1 MLGPDSQATTLEP
14 NQVEQPANWKATFF
28 TIWTGQAFSIIGSS
42 VATFALVWWLT
53 KLTGSATIL
62 ATATLV
68 AMLPGIIIGPFAGAC
83 IDRWNRRWIMVIADG
98 AVALVSAW
106 LAFLFWTG
114 TIRIWHVY
122 VISLARSVGGCFHW
136 PAMQASTSLM
146 VPKQHLT
153 RVSGLNQT
161 INGALNII
169 SPPLGALLL
178 SLLPMHAIM
187 AIDVLTAAIAI
198 SPLLVIR
205 IPQPPV
211 RQSGK
216 GEGAK
221 PSLWQG
227 LREGLAY
234 VQGWPGVL
242 AVMVITTIANFL
254 FNPAFSLLPILVSKH
269 FGGQA
274 VELGWINSAWA
285 AGTVA
290 GGLVLGAWGGFR
302 RRVVT
307 SLVGLAGMAVGTLVI
322 GLAPAEAFW
331 LALAGMLLAGF
342 MNPIGNG
349 PLIAT
354 LQTVVAPDM
363 QGRVFTLLGSAAGAM
378 SPLSMAIA
386 GPVADALGVR
396 IWYITAGVV
405 CLALAVGSFFW
416 PALMHV
422 EDAPVKQ
429 AANAVEDTQGA
440 LLCAPTSDPPA

>member
-1 MLGPDSQATTLEP
+1 MSGPDSQVTTLEP

-28 TIWTGQAFSIIGSS
+28 TIWIGQAFSIIGSS

-68 AMLPGIIIGPFAGAC
+68 AMLPGILIGPFAGAC

-211 RQSGK
+211 RQNGK
-216 GEGAK
+216 EDMAK
-221 PSLWQG
+221 PSLWQD
-227 LREGLAY
+227 LREGLTY
-234 VQGWPGVL
+234 VRHWPGVL
-242 AVMVITTIANFL
+242 ALMAITTVANFV
-254 FNPAFSLLPILVSKH
+254 FNPAFSLLPLLVNKH
-269 FGGQA
+269 FGGEA
-274 VELGWINSAWA
+274 AELGWANSAWA
-285 AGTVA
+285 VGIVV
-290 GGLVLGAWGGFR
+290 GGLVLSAWGGFR
-302 RRVVT
+302 RRIKT
-307 SLVGLAGMAVGTLVI
+307 SLIGLLGMSAGVLVV
-322 GLAPAEAFW
+322 GLAPASAFW
-331 LALAGMLLAGF
+331 LALAGILLAGF

-354 LQTVVAPDM
+354 FQAVVAPEM

-378 SPLSMAIA
+378 SPLSLAIA
-386 GPVADALGVR
+386 GPVADVLGVR
-396 IWYITAGVV
+396 FWYILAGVI
-405 CLALAVGSFFW
+405 CLLMGTGGLFW